1 VALPSLVV
9 TNRRSGSEKLMQ
21 ISPDIPLCRVAVL
34 EAFLA
39 AARKI
44 GVPVE
49 KALRSVGLPTL
60 LQDGRELI
68 AELPAWRFIHSVSQR
83 EGLEDFGLVVASM
96 SPHEDIATLS
106 SMLTGCLNLHDLLKR
121 FCQIAPLYA
130 TSGHY
135 TLENGRDVVWFSWRG
150 ILLDEDV
157 QVQLYEL
164 LGMIQ
169 LVQLAAGK
177 DWRPTEIHFSI
188 RPRKAALYAPELN
201 PARIVFSQPVP
212 RISIPRHL
220 LARPLTRLKMRVR
233 EQLQIQPSEISP
245 LPESFPETLR
255 DAIIPYL
262 GAQKMSKRLAAEISG
277 VSPRTLNRRLS
288 EQGTSYAELLDQ
300 ARLAKAA
307 SMLTETDEKLL
318 DISLM
323 LGYENAA
330 NFSRA
335 FRRWTGISPREYR
348 RQSYGV

>member
-1 VALPSLVV
+1 
-9 TNRRSGSEKLMQ
+9 
-21 ISPDIPLCRVAVL
+21 
-34 EAFLA
+34 
-39 AARKI
+39 
-44 GVPVE
+44 
-49 KALRSVGLPTL
+49 
-60 LQDGRELI
+60 
-68 AELPAWRFIHSVSQR
+68 
-83 EGLEDFGLVVASM
+83 
-96 SPHEDIATLS
+96 
-106 SMLTGCLNLHDLLKR
+106 
-121 FCQIAPLYA
+121 
-130 TSGHY
+130 
-135 TLENGRDVVWFSWRG
+135 
-150 ILLDEDV
+150 
-157 QVQLYEL
+157 
-164 LGMIQ
+164 
-169 LVQLAAGK
+169 
-177 DWRPTEIHFSI
+177 
-188 RPRKAALYAPELN
+188 
-201 PARIVFSQPVP
+201 
-212 RISIPRHL
+212 
-220 LARPLTRLKMRVR
+220 MRVR